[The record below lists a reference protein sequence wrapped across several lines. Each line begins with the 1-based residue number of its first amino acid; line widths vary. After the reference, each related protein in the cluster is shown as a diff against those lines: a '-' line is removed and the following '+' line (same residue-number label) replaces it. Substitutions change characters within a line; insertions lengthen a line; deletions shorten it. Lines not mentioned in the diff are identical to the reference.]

1 MTKKHIEMV
10 LSGGTDSA
18 SLNSSGWAFQIV
30 EMAISLGWNK
40 DKKNDWNVKE
50 VLCSEVIQ
58 RIIRSMMK
66 CL

>member
-40 DKKNDWNVKE
+40 DKKKW
-50 VLCSEVIQ
+50 L
-58 RIIRSMMK
+58 K
-66 CL
+66 C